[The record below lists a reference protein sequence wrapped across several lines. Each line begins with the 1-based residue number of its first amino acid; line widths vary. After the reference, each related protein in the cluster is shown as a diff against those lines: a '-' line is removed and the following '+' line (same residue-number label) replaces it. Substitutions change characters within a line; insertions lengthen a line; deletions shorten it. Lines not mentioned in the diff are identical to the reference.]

1 MKGTCVRVPRLFV
14 DMPLVSGTEV
24 QLDADSAHYL
34 FKVLRLRSG
43 AELLLFNGTGGEYQ
57 AVLGSSKSAMV
68 SIGTSI
74 AREAESPLKLYLAQG
89 ISRGERMDYTVQKA
103 VELGVTE
110 IMPLCTERCGVM
122 LDGARMEKRVQHWQR
137 VVHSA
142 CAQCGRN
149 RVPRVS
155 AVRPLSAW
163 LDSAEGQRLVLHP
176 PAAVGLAAIESA
188 TDITLLI
195 GPEGGLSDAELAM
208 ARRAGFTPVHLGP
221 RVLRTETAA
230 VVALSVIQAL
240 WGDLRGDSA
249 TGD

>member
-1 MKGTCVRVPRLFV
+1 MRVPRLFV
-14 DMPLVSGTEV
+14 DMPLASDSEI
-24 QLDADSAHYL
+24 QLDAGSANHL
-34 FKVLRLRSG
+34 LKVLRLRPG
-43 AELLLFNGTGGEYQ
+43 APLLLFNGAGGEYR
-57 AVLGSSKSAMV
+57 AVLGLSKSGVV
-68 SIGTSI
+68 SIGAFSD
-74 AREAESPLKLYLAQG
+74 REAESPLDLCLAQG

-110 IMPLCTERCGVM
+110 IVPLSTERCGVV

-137 VVHSA
+137 VAQSA

-155 AVRPLSAW
+155 AVNCLSAW
-163 LDSAEGQRLVLHP
+163 LDSVEGRRLVLHP
-176 PAAVGLAAIESA
+176 QATVGLAAIEPA

-208 ARRAGFTPVHLGP
+208 ARHAGFTPVHLGP

-230 VVALSVIQAL
+230 VVALSIIQAL
-240 WGDLRGDSA
+240 WGDLAAGA
-249 TGD
+249 